1 LWSRLCAPSH
11 PRQWTYM
18 PYHRPADAAACEA
31 WIVSLAACR
40 DPMFHAVI
48 DQGTGD
54 ASGLAAFLRID
65 CANGVIEV
73 GHINFGPALQRTC
86 ASEKPFTS

>member
-1 LWSRLCAPSH
+1 MAGRTGQGRTPATTSAESFIPTH
-11 PRQWTYM
+11 P
-18 PYHRPADAAACEA
+18 
-31 WIVSLAACR
+31 SLAACR